1 MSKLSILAK
10 SLLVAS
16 PLLIMNTQAAEVSGE
31 MLAQTCAGCHGTFGK
46 IKNNAFMPLA
56 GMNPNTFVN
65 TMKEFA
71 SGARPSTLMGPLA
84 KGFTDDELKRMAD
97 YFAAQQP

>member
-1 MSKLSILAK
+1 MLKLSLLTGSVVLAG
-10 SLLVAS
+10 SLMMSSL
-16 PLLIMNTQAAEVSGE
+16 QAAEVSGE

-56 GMNPNTFVN
+56 GMNPNNFVN

-71 SGARPSTLMGPLA
+71 AGARPGTLMGPLA

-97 YFAAQQP
+97 YFAAQKP

>member
-1 MSKLSILAK
+1 MSKLSLLAG

-16 PLLIMNTQAAEVSGE
+16 PLLIMNAQAAEVSGE

-56 GMNPNTFVN
+56 GMNTSTFVN

-71 SGARPSTLMGPLA
+71 SGARPGTLMGPLA
-84 KGFTDDELKRMAD
+84 KGFTDDEIKRMAD
-97 YFAAQQP
+97 YFAAQKP

>member
-1 MSKLSILAK
+1 MLKLSLVAGGLLTAT
-10 SLLVAS
+10 SLLTTSA
-16 PLLIMNTQAAEVSGE
+16 QAAEISGE
-31 MLAQTCAGCHGTFGK
+31 MLAQTCSGCHGTFGK

-71 SGARPSTLMGPLA
+71 SGARPGTLMGPLA

-97 YFAAQQP
+97 YFAAQKP